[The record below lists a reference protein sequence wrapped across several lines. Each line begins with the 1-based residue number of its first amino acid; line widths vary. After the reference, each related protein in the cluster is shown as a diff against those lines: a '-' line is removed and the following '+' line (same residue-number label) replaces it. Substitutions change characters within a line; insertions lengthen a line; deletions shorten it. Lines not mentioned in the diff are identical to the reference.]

1 MLTPSQHAMGA
12 QAMYHDFEPTGL
24 RPYTYADETRAI
36 RAQLIDEENDIRTC
50 EIMADW
56 VQLHQYHN
64 RHDFADLPARVI
76 LDWAQMGRPPLPGH
90 DEITFGMA
98 NEAIADAANGDFY
111 SAESFMVCA
120 AICEAMD
127 SNYCKD
133 IQPTPAYEALFE
145 AIKTV
150 VEMEGGDE

>member
-1 MLTPSQHAMGA
+1 
-12 QAMYHDFEPTGL
+12 MYHDFEPTLYPAQIGD
-24 RPYTYADETRAI
+24 PV
-36 RAQLIDEENDIRTC
+36 RAQLIDEENDTRTC

-56 VQLHQYHN
+56 VQLHQYDN
-64 RHDFADLPARVI
+64 RHDFADLPARII
-76 LDWAQMGRPPLPGH
+76 LDWEQMGHPPLPGH
-90 DEITFGMA
+90 DEISFGMA
-98 NEAIADAANGDFY
+98 NEAIADAVNGEAY

-127 SNYCKD
+127 SMVASN
-133 IQPTPAYEALFE
+133 IPETPAYEELFE